1 VHAPPTIRGGLG
13 AQLLSL
19 VFGLFLCAC
28 GVVAFLES
36 RLGLPPWDV
45 LHQGVAKQTPL
56 SFGSA
61 YLVVS
66 VLVLLTAW
74 LLGARIGIGTI
85 LNAVLIGTF
94 VIALT
99 QIGWVT
105 SLADASLPARLSLMF
120 AALLLFG
127 VGSGFYISADLGAGP
142 RDSLMLVI
150 ALRAHIRIGVA
161 RTVLELSVL
170 VLGFVLGGTVGV
182 GTVVFALGIGP
193 VVELA
198 FWLLGRS
205 PLAMPPVASAA

>member
-1 VHAPPTIRGGLG
+1 MHAPPTIRGGLG
-13 AQLLSL
+13 AQLVSL
-19 VFGLFLCAC
+19 VFGLFLCGC

-66 VLVLLTAW
+66 VVVLLTAW

-105 SLADASLPARLSLMF
+105 SLADASLPARISLMF
-120 AALLLFG
+120 VALLFFG
-127 VGSGFYISADLGAGP
+127 VGSGFYIAADLGAGP

-161 RTVLELSVL
+161 RTALELSVL

-182 GTVVFALGIGP
+182 GTLVFALGIGP